1 MSGPTTPI
9 LRLVW
14 AISFSLATTKE
25 IEFSF
30 FSSGYL
36 DVSVHRVAVRI
47 TMYSLYD
54 DTTLLVPGS
63 PIRKSP
69 DQSYLQ
75 LPEAYRCSSRPS
87 SASSAKA
94 SAMRPY

>member
-1 MSGPTTPI
+1 MN
-9 LRLVW
+9 
-14 AISFSLATTKE
+14 SLNVVTELPVT
-25 IEFSF
+25 
-30 FSSGYL
+30 
-36 DVSVHRVAVRI
+36 
-47 TMYSLYD
+47 
-54 DTTLLVPGS
+54 GS

-69 DQSYLQ
+69 DQSHLQ